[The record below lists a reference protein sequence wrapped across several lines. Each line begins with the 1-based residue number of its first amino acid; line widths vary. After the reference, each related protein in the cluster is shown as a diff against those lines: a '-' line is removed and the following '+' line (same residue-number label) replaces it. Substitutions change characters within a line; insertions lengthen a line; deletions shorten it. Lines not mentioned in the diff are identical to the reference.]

1 MEQIENEEI
10 DLYKFVHLLLTKE
23 KNHSSERERGFSV
36 NGAEKTRICK
46 DLRLRWPRNPY
57 NGHVGAVI
65 TTPPLAL

>member
-36 NGAEKTRICK
+36 NGAE
-46 DLRLRWPRNPY
+46 
-57 NGHVGAVI
+57 VG
-65 TTPPLAL
+65 TYSKNKKP